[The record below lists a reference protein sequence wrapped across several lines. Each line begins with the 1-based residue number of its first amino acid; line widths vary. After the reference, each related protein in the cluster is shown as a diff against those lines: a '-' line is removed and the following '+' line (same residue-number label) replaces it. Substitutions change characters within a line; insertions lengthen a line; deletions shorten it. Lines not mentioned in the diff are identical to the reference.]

1 MPNLLDSRRR
11 IKSVKNTQ
19 QITKAMKM
27 VSAAKLKRAQD
38 RVVTARP
45 FANKMM
51 EVLGG
56 LADRI
61 DEDFHHPLLDARGDQ
76 RYLMVLI
83 TADKGLCGAFNT
95 NLIKAAQA
103 FIVANP
109 NKEVEILAVGRKG
122 RDFFRRRGANL
133 VGEYIGLTGKGR
145 VEFSEA
151 LGVARDVVKR
161 FTEDKTID
169 KAFVIYNE
177 FKSVMQQRVVTEQL
191 LPVARQSH
199 DVPPETYPNSLT
211 QSQFVDAVN
220 ANSRNRLSQVE
231 RDQLVSDLTSGAKT
245 RAQVLK
251 MLEDPAAGGQPV
263 TRVDYIYEQ
272 PPGEIFSRLLP
283 RLIETQIF
291 RALLESIASEQG
303 ARMTAM
309 DSASKNARELIDS
322 LTLNM
327 NRVRQAAITNEIIE
341 VVSGAAAL

>member
-1 MPNLLDSRRR
+1 MPNLLDIRRR

-56 LADRI
+56 LADRT
-61 DEDFHHPLLDARGDQ
+61 DENFHHPLLDARGDE
-76 RYLMVLI
+76 RYLLVLI

-103 FIVANP
+103 FIRDNP
-109 NKEVEILAVGRKG
+109 GKQIEILAVGRKG
-122 RDFFRRRGANL
+122 RDFFRRRGASL
-133 VGEYIGLTGKGR
+133 AGEYIGVTGKGR

-151 LGVARDVVKR
+151 LEIARDIIKR
-161 FTEDKTID
+161 FTEDKEID
-169 KAFVIYNE
+169 KAFIIYNE
-177 FKSVMQQRVVTEQL
+177 FKSVLQQRVVTEQL
-191 LPVARQSH
+191 LPVSREAPATVATADQ
-199 DVPPETYPNSLT
+199 SLT
-211 QSQFVDAVN
+211 
-220 ANSRNRLSQVE
+220 L
-231 RDQLVSDLTSGAKT
+231 
-245 RAQVLK
+245 
-251 MLEDPAAGGQPV
+251 
-263 TRVDYIYEQ
+263 VDYIYEQ
-272 PPGEIFSRLLP
+272 PPAEIFARLLP

-341 VVSGAAAL
+341 VVSGAAAQ